1 MKKRLIKILVITIAL
16 VNIAMAS
23 VFVFHEFLDFTSSNS
38 ALYFLRGRYGGIE
51 IRRDLLLEDAKRV
64 IFMLDANSIFNYLVK
79 GIAVAKHKSVLE
91 LTWDEDVGF
100 GHVKQ
105 FRPDGTELTFP
116 FSRFMIGE
124 RVVQGLFLGGD
135 LSYGDMTRSDHHNT
149 SGMGYFD
156 GERWYHIWCRTNE
169 GIRLRGG
176 KLISVNTM
184 DFLGSRVLKNT
195 EDEVILQSDHRLVRD
210 SQVIGMRRFAS
221 FRAGDDYYTLKVM
234 FTNEGLRP
242 VIYGYAWGDEPWVGD
257 FGSSRGDIGWYQ
269 GGLIKTE
276 RIISPN
282 RFRYAG
288 FWDYGNDIAGE
299 GHDFTGK
306 ANFVEWAPPVPSYVM
321 FSNSLEKCCDE
332 KLPLSSDEV
341 RIVSVMWHDQMLM
354 PGESRTY
361 TLAVGMAALDPD
373 TGMPAKPA
381 TSINQ

>member
-195 EDEVILQSDHRLVRD
+195 EDEVILQSDHRRRRRLLHLQGDVHQRRPETGNLRLRLGRRALGGRLRQFQGRHRLVSGRPD
-210 SQVIGMRRFAS
+210 QDRADHTSQPLQIRG
-221 FRAGDDYYTLKVM
+221 LL
-234 FTNEGLRP
+234 GLR
-242 VIYGYAWGDEPWVGD
+242 
-257 FGSSRGDIGWYQ
+257 
-269 GGLIKTE
+269 
-276 RIISPN
+276 
-282 RFRYAG
+282 
-288 FWDYGNDIAGE
+288 
-299 GHDFTGK
+299 
-306 ANFVEWAPPVPSYVM
+306 
-321 FSNSLEKCCDE
+321 
-332 KLPLSSDEV
+332 
-341 RIVSVMWHDQMLM
+341 
-354 PGESRTY
+354 
-361 TLAVGMAALDPD
+361 
-373 TGMPAKPA
+373 
-381 TSINQ
+381 